1 MADIFSAD
9 PVEIDLSFN
18 DVVGEDKKYKDPDAL
33 AKAYA
38 NIERHARTLEAE
50 NARIRAERDASDATK
65 NNPPSNDAPRQEPP
79 VVNDQQ
85 PPAPNPTPNPGV
97 DLRSQIQEEM
107 RAISAEDRARNNIES
122 VAQRMA
128 STFGSDVAA
137 NEAIRKRAHELDM
150 TVDDLRD
157 AAAKS
162 PKAFYATMGI
172 TEGGSDRSTPAPR
185 NDFVSRDS
193 AGAQKNFEY
202 FDNIRKN
209 DSKLY
214 FSAATQRE
222 MMQQAKALGAD
233 FYKR

>member
-1 MADIFSAD
+1 MANIFSAD

-50 NARIRAERDASDATK
+50 NAAVRAERDAIQAMQG
-65 NNPPSNDAPRQEPP
+65 NPNSNDAPRQEQPKP
-79 VVNDQQ
+79 ND
-85 PPAPNPTPNPGV
+85 PPAPTPNPTPNPGV

-107 RAISAEDRARNNIES
+107 RVISAEDRARNNIES
-122 VAQRMA
+122 VAEQMA
-128 STFGSDVAA
+128 QTYGSPAAA
-137 NEAIRKRAHELDM
+137 NEAIRKRAQELGM
-150 TVDDLRD
+150 SVEDLRD
-157 AAAKS
+157 TAAKA
-162 PKAFYATMGI
+162 PKAFFATMG
-172 TEGGSDRSTPAPR
+172 TPEAGTSRSTPAPH

-193 AGAQKNFEY
+193 NGSQRNFEY

-222 MMQQAKALGAD
+222 MMQQAKAQGAD